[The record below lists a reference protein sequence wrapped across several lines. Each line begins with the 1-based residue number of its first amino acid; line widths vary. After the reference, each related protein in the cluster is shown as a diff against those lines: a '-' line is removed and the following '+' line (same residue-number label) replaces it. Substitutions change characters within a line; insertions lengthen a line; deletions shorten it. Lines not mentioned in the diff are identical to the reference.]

1 MLNKIIFLAAFSI
14 FGFNNI
20 NANEINKITFTSKSI
35 TITDITCTSPINENE
50 IIEKEFSNTIFTI
63 DLAKNELIRNINGNL
78 KNYTFKI
85 ENGKIIFI
93 NCEPCNKSDM
103 TITYKDGSPILKFKD
118 HSDDCFSFTIIF

>member
-1 MLNKIIFLAAFSI
+1 MLIKFVLLTLLSI

-20 NANEINKITFTSKSI
+20 NANEINKTTFTSKSI

-78 KNYTFKI
+78 KSYTFKI
-85 ENGKIIFI
+85 ENGKIIFT
-93 NCEPCNKSDM
+93 NCESCNKSDM
-103 TITYKDGSPILKFKD
+103 SIIYKDGSPILKFKD